1 MFTQFEGVYECV
13 LCVHV
18 HHTCVS
24 SSHNESLLCLKS
36 FVIEFLFLS
45 PAIPLTASPVLFFL
59 PFSSMKYP
67 MFFLLIDFT
76 PCWSFFLGYPSLYS
90 FLLQLSR
97 SKPCFFPQRHSTV
110 FQVWCGCLFYA
121 QSAPTTVMTFI
132 HHQWLDT
139 CLYPPLDHKFHEE

>member
-97 SKPCFFPQRHSTV
+97 SKPCFFSSEAFHSLPSLMWVSFLCSKCTYHCDDIHSSPMTRHLPISSTR
-110 FQVWCGCLFYA
+110 
-121 QSAPTTVMTFI
+121 P
-132 HHQWLDT
+132 
-139 CLYPPLDHKFHEE
+139 